1 MSRKKSHYD
10 GDIGFSISEK
20 MKELD
25 EQDVSEESEIPR
37 ADQEDEEWVERLYE
51 R

>member
-1 MSRKKSHYD
+1 MNRKRSHYEE
-10 GDIGFSISEK
+10 DIGFSISEK

-25 EQDVSEESEIPR
+25 EQDVSDGSEIPS
-37 ADQEDEEWVERLYE
+37 ADQEDEEWAEKLYE